1 MLDTKEERNELVL
14 LTKEFIKKNNKSQAH
29 NRRIECKLDAI
40 YKETREM
47 ELSLEEP
54 SNTTAKKTLD
64 NHPPWRLWYKQIPGS
79 TSPFF

>member
-1 MLDTKEERNELVL
+1 MLGKVLLNTKEERNELVL

-64 NHPPWRLWYKQIPGS
+64 NHPP
-79 TSPFF
+79 

>member
-1 MLDTKEERNELVL
+1 MLGKVLLDTKEERNELVL
-14 LTKEFIKKNNKSQAH
+14 LTKEFIKKNNKIQAH

-54 SNTTAKKTLD
+54 SNTIAKKTLD
-64 NHPPWRLWYKQIPGS
+64 NHPP
-79 TSPFF
+79 